1 MPKLPDD
8 CPEAHGEDCPV
19 AEEIVTRHEKRRRS
33 DRMSASATR
42 IIIGVLSAIGVGSG
56 GYLVRDRVVAASP
69 PATLA
74 ASVDQEAR
82 TEIRLLRTEI
92 GGDLK
97 LINQQLAQILEAQ
110 REGKEERERL
120 IRRIER
126 LPR

>member
-1 MPKLPDD
+1 MLKIPDD
-8 CPEAHGEDCPV
+8 CPESHGEDCPV
-19 AEEIVTRHEKRRRS
+19 ADEIVTRHEKRRRS

-42 IIIGVLSAIGVGSG
+42 IILALIGVIGAGSG
-56 GYLVRDRVVAASP
+56 GYLVRDRVVAAAP
-69 PATLA
+69 PATPA
-74 ASVDQEAR
+74 AVDMEAR

-110 REGKEERERL
+110 RESKEERERL